1 MLFNS
6 KLKSVEEKEIKIKE
20 LTEKEFN
27 EINEDISKALNKNKY
42 ESKMKID
49 DDDDENK
56 KDFDKFDIDF
66 FSSNNSSSI
75 SNDGTK
81 DNFKKSYIID
91 KIESSLEDNFKSKN
105 KVVNNKEKYSI
116 SKLNNIG
123 NIKYESNESIIFNNN
138 FSYTAKGDSNSSN
151 EKFNFY
157 ENIHIINDSFNSNAN
172 KGKLNINN
180 QNKSNSINF
189 NFPNNN
195 YSNNYLFMNSN
206 HLSNNI
212 NSNQYPNNFSINIID
227 NNVYNNYHIENIKC
241 LKSLN
246 NLNSFA
252 NNSPI
257 NNIYYNNHNNDY
269 ILNLLNNNKINNMIF
284 QNNLNLNKSQMLKNY
299 NIIKKNIND
308 ISPILEMC
316 KNTNDSSKYII
327 HIENIFKGKDK
338 RTTLIIRNIP
348 NKYTISSLLQDINQ
362 YFNHKYNVIYL
373 PLDINNQSNLGYGFI
388 DFIDPMHIPLFY
400 EIFNGKNWLKY
411 NSFKI
416 CQLAYSKCQ
425 GKDELIKYIHKK
437 LGVFNDSYINDN
449 LKKSF
454 FINSNN
460 KFNKPSL
467 EIPIRFYNCFKSIY
481 PYSLCKYTNNG
492 IFIVEKFYNFQNK
505 FL

>member
-1 MLFNS
+1 
-6 KLKSVEEKEIKIKE
+6 
-20 LTEKEFN
+20 
-27 EINEDISKALNKNKY
+27 
-42 ESKMKID
+42 
-49 DDDDENK
+49 
-56 KDFDKFDIDF
+56 
-66 FSSNNSSSI
+66 
-75 SNDGTK
+75 
-81 DNFKKSYIID
+81 
-91 KIESSLEDNFKSKN
+91 
-105 KVVNNKEKYSI
+105 
-116 SKLNNIG
+116 
-123 NIKYESNESIIFNNN
+123 
-138 FSYTAKGDSNSSN
+138 
-151 EKFNFY
+151 
-157 ENIHIINDSFNSNAN
+157 
-172 KGKLNINN
+172 
-180 QNKSNSINF
+180 
-189 NFPNNN
+189 
-195 YSNNYLFMNSN
+195 MNSN
-206 HLSNNI
+206 YLSNNMDNNNNS
-212 NSNQYPNNFSINIID
+212 NSNQYLNNYSINIID
-227 NNVYNNYHIENIKC
+227 NNIHIENIKC
-241 LKSLN
+241 LKSSN
-246 NLNSFA
+246 NINSFV
-252 NNSPI
+252 NNNPI
-257 NNIYYNNHNNDY
+257 NNIYYKNYNNDY
-269 ILNLLNNNKINNMIF
+269 ILNSLNNVTF

-348 NKYTISSLLQDINQ
+348 NKCTISSLLQDINQ

-467 EIPIRFYNCFKSIY
+467 EIPIRFYNCFKSFY
-481 PYSLCKYTNNG
+481 PYSLCKCTNNG